1 VSHLKVEMALLAAF
15 EEGADR
21 ILAAA
26 SVKPQESVIMAVE
39 DRHASWRCHRRGLFP
54 KGRSA
59 VPECD
64 RAIASAQRAL
74 ASVRANV
81 ARPTGIEPV
90 FPP

>member
-1 VSHLKVEMALLAAF
+1 MALLAAF

-39 DRHASWRCHRRGLFP
+39 DRHAPWRCHRRGLFP
-54 KGRSA
+54 KGRPA

-64 RAIASAQRAL
+64 RDRFRPTGICSCEGT
-74 ASVRANV
+74 V